1 VSPGELLLI
10 LLFLTSSA
18 FLSLSEISLVGI
30 SKIRLRHLVEKGSRR
45 AKIVQGLV
53 SQIDTVITTILVGS
67 NFINAALTGLLTA
80 ACISW
85 LGEGVGVLVASLLA
99 GGMILLLTDI
109 IPKVYAARYA
119 DRVSLQVA
127 PVMRGL
133 VSLFRPMGQGVT
145 RLSHVALKTMGIS
158 MPSRSPLVTE
168 EEIKLMIEMG
178 KEEGVLGEEE
188 RMMLHRIFAFGDLK
202 ARDVMIPREQMV
214 ALPLSATPEEVLD
227 LLTEEGHSRVPVYEG
242 SLDTIRGILYAQG
255 LLHLWRHQELIV
267 LPDLLHAAYTVP
279 ETKRVTE
286 LLQEF
291 QRMHV
296 QIAIVTDAQ
305 GQTAGLVTLE
315 DLLEEIVGEIG
326 GV

>member
-1 VSPGELLLI
+1 
-10 LLFLTSSA
+10 
-18 FLSLSEISLVGI
+18 
-30 SKIRLRHLVEKGSRR
+30 
-45 AKIVQGLV
+45 
-53 SQIDTVITTILVGS
+53 
-67 NFINAALTGLLTA
+67 
-80 ACISW
+80 
-85 LGEGVGVLVASLLA
+85 
-99 GGMILLLTDI
+99 
-109 IPKVYAARYA
+109 
-119 DRVSLQVA
+119 
-127 PVMRGL
+127 
-133 VSLFRPMGQGVT
+133 
-145 RLSHVALKTMGIS
+145 
-158 MPSRSPLVTE
+158 
-168 EEIKLMIEMG
+168 
-178 KEEGVLGEEE
+178 
-188 RMMLHRIFAFGDLK
+188 MLHRIFEFGDTLVK
-202 ARDVMIPREQMV
+202 DVMIPREQMV